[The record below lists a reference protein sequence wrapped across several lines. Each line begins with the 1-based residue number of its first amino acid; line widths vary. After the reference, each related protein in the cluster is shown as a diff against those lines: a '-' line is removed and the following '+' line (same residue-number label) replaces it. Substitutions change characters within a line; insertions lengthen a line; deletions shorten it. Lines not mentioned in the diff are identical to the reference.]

1 MAYTRYLGAY
11 ACAAEVRKRGYDTVV
26 FDFFTRAECDFFDV
40 FQKLITKDTKFLCIS
55 NTFLYSDENL
65 EMKNTYSDCFA
76 SAQKK
81 KKDYTINE
89 YLTATMNLC
98 WDSPERIASFFE
110 KILLIC
116 PDIKILSGGART
128 NDIYTFARSGI
139 NTEDFLLK
147 DYVDRWLIGWGDKAV
162 ADVIENWDT
171 IEYEDIGGFKF
182 INVGNHPEW
191 PKYDIPLS
199 PFQEKDAVV
208 SHEMLSL
215 EISRGCAFS
224 CRFCHYDKG
233 FSHKL
238 NKDQIYSQLMHY
250 HDMFGVYKFNLTTDC
265 FNDNYEHVKD
275 FHEVVTSLPF
285 KPIFASYARADLCH
299 KYPDI
304 IDMMAESGFKVLQV
318 GVESLTHKVAKAA
331 GRGLPAEKIIDILGK
346 FRDRGMFIV
355 GNFIIGLPGETPES
369 QRKQFKW
376 ASEQNI
382 LNARFRSLN
391 VYPHVDDIAKVS
403 TYPAY
408 SMDPK
413 RYGFTEFK
421 FDPDMYWKHE
431 GMDLKQARELHRE
444 WRIKW
449 RGKEREARPIDLSG
463 KMKKPMR
470 LDHHIGAQNFR
481 NGIHFQGRDRSEF
494 LKEYYN
500 RLVN

>member
-199 PFQEKDAVV
+199 PFQEKDELPTLHV
-208 SHEMLSL
+208 
-215 EISRGCAFS
+215 
-224 CRFCHYDKG
+224 YD
-233 FSHKL
+233 
-238 NKDQIYSQLMHY
+238 DASQL
-250 HDMFGVYKFNLTTDC
+250 HD
-265 FNDNYEHVKD
+265 
-275 FHEVVTSLPF
+275 
-285 KPIFASYARADLCH
+285 
-299 KYPDI
+299 
-304 IDMMAESGFKVLQV
+304 QV
-318 GVESLTHKVAKAA
+318 
-331 GRGLPAEKIIDILGK
+331 
-346 FRDRGMFIV
+346 
-355 GNFIIGLPGETPES
+355 
-369 QRKQFKW
+369 
-376 ASEQNI
+376 
-382 LNARFRSLN
+382 
-391 VYPHVDDIAKVS
+391 
-403 TYPAY
+403 
-408 SMDPK
+408 
-413 RYGFTEFK
+413 
-421 FDPDMYWKHE
+421 
-431 GMDLKQARELHRE
+431 
-444 WRIKW
+444 
-449 RGKEREARPIDLSG
+449 
-463 KMKKPMR
+463 
-470 LDHHIGAQNFR
+470 
-481 NGIHFQGRDRSEF
+481 
-494 LKEYYN
+494 
-500 RLVN
+500 